1 MFFLMILKI
10 KTSTLIRQNLNKI
23 FNCELSDDIGYFIYE
38 LEFGSKWHEGMV
50 LDKNGNDIPLK
61 DASDLYNLLLSK

>member
-1 MFFLMILKI
+1 MLQHSVQF
-10 KTSTLIRQNLNKI
+10 T
-23 FNCELSDDIGYFIYE
+23 CELFDDFGYFIYE

-61 DASDLYNLLLSK
+61 DASDLYDLLLSK